1 MSILTFNMND
11 YEIVNN
17 DVCDDQYDEEVM
29 NANWTPELALQPYVT
44 TPDVALI
51 PSDLASVD
59 VEAFLQ
65 KMYSYQE

>member
-17 DVCDDQYDEEVM
+17 DVCADQYDEEVM

-44 TPDVALI
+44 TPEVTVM

-59 VEAFLQ
+59 VEAFLK